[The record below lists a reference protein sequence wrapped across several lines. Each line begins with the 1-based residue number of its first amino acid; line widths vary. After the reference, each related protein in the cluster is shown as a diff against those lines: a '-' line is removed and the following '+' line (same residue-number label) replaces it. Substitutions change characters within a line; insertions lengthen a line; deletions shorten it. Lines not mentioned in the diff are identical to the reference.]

1 MGYYQ
6 EACSLIQGMGE
17 VMDNPHISKF
27 AAKWMVVATHDSM
40 LKQLVTPK
48 VALGIYSEMMRHN
61 PGIAAAVDLLN
72 EEGRFCCAGLDLFEV
87 HKVVKKANSIIY
99 RFHNHH
105 EEAKLEAEVDRAFD
119 LMTKMRKNPTDTWY
133 CTT

>member
-17 VMDNPHISKF
+17 VMDNPRISKF
-27 AAKWMVVATHDSM
+27 TAKWMVVATHDSM

-48 VALGIYSEMMRHN
+48 VALGIYSEMMRHK
-61 PGIAAAVDLLN
+61 PGIAALVNLLDAEDRFCDEGLDIFEVDALCDNAKDLLD
-72 EEGRFCCAGLDLFEV
+72 R
-87 HKVVKKANSIIY
+87 I
-99 RFHNHH
+99 HNHH